1 MSSRRRLILL
11 GAGFALLHFLVTWY
25 LVLQSW
31 TDDGADRVVRV
42 MSFPGRLALGYVG
55 GDHEKLQN
63 AVLMFAN
70 SALWSVGLIALVALA
85 RWGIRRRV

>member
-1 MSSRRRLILL
+1 MILL
-11 GAGFALLHFLVTWY
+11 GAGIALSHFLVTWF

-42 MSFPGRLALGYVG
+42 LSFPGRLALGYVG

-63 AVLMFAN
+63 ALLMFAN
-70 SALWSVGLIALVALA
+70 SALWSVGLITLVALV
-85 RWGIRRRV
+85 RWSIRRRV